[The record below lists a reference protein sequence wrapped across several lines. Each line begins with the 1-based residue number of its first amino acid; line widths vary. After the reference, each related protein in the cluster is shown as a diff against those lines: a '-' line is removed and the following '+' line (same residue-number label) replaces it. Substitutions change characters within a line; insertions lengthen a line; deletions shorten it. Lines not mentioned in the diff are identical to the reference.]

1 VKRPSPKTQ
10 RLLVD
15 ILIGLGLAILIVLIV
30 IFAPHAEPT
39 FIYQA
44 F

>member
-1 VKRPSPKTQ
+1 MTPKT
-10 RLLVD
+10 RELLIDLAIGFGLALLV
-15 ILIGLGLAILIVLIV
+15 VLIV

>member
-1 VKRPSPKTQ
+1 VHVVTPKT
-10 RLLVD
+10 RDLLVD
-15 ILIGLGLAILIVLIV
+15 IAVGLAIALLIVLIV

>member
-1 VKRPSPKTQ
+1 MKPKT
-10 RLLVD
+10 RDLLVD
-15 ILIGLGLAILIVLIV
+15 IAFGLGLAVLIVLIV

>member
-1 VKRPSPKTQ
+1 MTPRT
-10 RLLVD
+10 RNLLVD
-15 ILIGLGLAILIVLIV
+15 LAIGFGLALLIVLIV

>member
-1 VKRPSPKTQ
+1 MTPKT
-10 RLLVD
+10 RDLLVD
-15 ILIGLGLAILIVLIV
+15 IAIGLGIALLVVLIV
-30 IFAPHAEPT
+30 VFAPHAEPT

>member
-1 VKRPSPKTQ
+1 MSPRT
-10 RLLVD
+10 RDLMVD
-15 ILIGLGLAILIVLIV
+15 VAVGFGLALLIVLIV